1 MESSDIF
8 TNQSFE
14 ASEAFVRDWRSRKL
28 FLTSVSERDE
38 KPATLRIVAYGEG
51 LGKKGSRGLRLFPTA
66 ECLIHSLNL
75 TKGGLVNNKAILS
88 QIMCCTLD
96 ENDLA
101 DL

>member
-1 MESSDIF
+1 MESPDIF

-51 LGKKGSRGLRLFPTA
+51 LGKKRVPRLANVPYCRMSYT
-66 ECLIHSLNL
+66 
-75 TKGGLVNNKAILS
+75 
-88 QIMCCTLD
+88 
-96 ENDLA
+96 
-101 DL
+101 